1 MAPVVDLRDK
11 LSLFS
16 EHWSPKVV
24 ATMNDYEVKV
34 AKVKG
39 EFVWHSHADTDELF
53 LVVDGTL
60 TIRLP
65 DGEVTLGPGQLFVV
79 PRGVEH
85 CPVAADEASIVLIEP
100 AGVVNTGEAGGDLT
114 ATHDTSLLDDSTAG
128 RSGAAGAADGR
139 RPDDPGALVEHDRLA
154 GGDAPHALVEHDPHG
169 IRAVDRRRGGHLRT
183 VGAHLGPHAAPPP
196 SGPARTSAGG
206 GPRRGRPRA
215 GRRCR

>member
-1 MAPVVDLRDK
+1 MSRVVDLRDK

-60 TIRLP
+60 TIQLP
-65 DGEVTLGPGQLFVV
+65 DGDVTLGPGQLFVV

-85 CPVAADEASIVLIEP
+85 CPVAAEEASILLIEP

-114 ATHDTSLLDDSTAG
+114 ATHDTSLLDS
-128 RSGAAGAADGR
+128 
-139 RPDDPGALVEHDRLA
+139 
-154 GGDAPHALVEHDPHG
+154 
-169 IRAVDRRRGGHLRT
+169 
-183 VGAHLGPHAAPPP
+183 
-196 SGPARTSAGG
+196 
-206 GPRRGRPRA
+206 
-215 GRRCR
+215 